1 MGGSLAWQL
10 SLTELVTGAKYEYC
24 KMKLGR
30 AESGWMH
37 LAGKKVQRI
46 RFGGVQDN

>member
-1 MGGSLAWQL
+1 MRGSLAWQL
-10 SLTELVTGAKYEYC
+10 NLIELVTGAKYEYC

-37 LAGKKVQRI
+37 LAGKKVKRN